1 MPTPASG
8 HGVFARLDRRLLLS
22 SGVVEISA
30 SLPAVVVGCRD
41 PARQAEFWAQAL
53 AYEVSQRNPG
63 EFQMSDPA
71 GSGTS
76 LYVMKVPEPK
86 AGKNRL
92 HPDLVTAG
100 SIEAEVRA
108 WRKPSTDHIA

>member
-1 MPTPASG
+1 
-8 HGVFARLDRRLLLS
+8 
-22 SGVVEISA
+22 
-30 SLPAVVVGCRD
+30 
-41 PARQAEFWAQAL
+41 
-53 AYEVSQRNPG
+53 
-63 EFQMSDPA
+63 MSDPA